1 MKLSYERLCGCGED
15 KDESWEDS
23 FSFKQQEMH
32 KKAFDS
38 ATTDPCY
45 HGAPSQCSHRCMAH
59 SGTVNV
65 AAECWNSPIK
75 CWKDKSN
82 SEEFTPACSGSFHV
96 SRGPPPPL
104 ERLIILTKIVA
115 TSRLSGCTSPYFL
128 FSYTQTTCLLS
139 SNDKNNGQEI

>member
-1 MKLSYERLCGCGED
+1 MELSYERLCGCGED

-45 HGAPSQCSHRCMAH
+45 QGAPSHCSHRCMAH

-65 AAECWNSPIK
+65 ATECWSSPIK
-75 CWKDKSN
+75 SWKDKSN

-96 SRGPPPPL
+96 SRGPPTAPPPPPPG
-104 ERLIILTKIVA
+104 EAHYFGKDRCHF
-115 TSRLSGCTSPYFL
+115 TSLWLYYSL
-128 FSYTQTTCLLS
+128 FPFQLHTDDLFTM
-139 SNDKNNGQEI
+139 